1 MDGIHILLEE
11 WKGILSRLNW
21 KTTAVVAVRCP
32 REVRVV
38 VIQESSAVAAYRLP
52 LDPSSTQKH
61 CFQKRRFEGIL
72 LFIKNK
78 H

>member
-21 KTTAVVAVRCP
+21 KTTAVVTVRCP

-38 VIQESSAVAAYRLP
+38 VIQESSAVAAYRT
-52 LDPSSTQKH
+52 STGPQLYS
-61 CFQKRRFEGIL
+61 EA
-72 LFIKNK
+72 LFSEKEI
-78 H
+78 